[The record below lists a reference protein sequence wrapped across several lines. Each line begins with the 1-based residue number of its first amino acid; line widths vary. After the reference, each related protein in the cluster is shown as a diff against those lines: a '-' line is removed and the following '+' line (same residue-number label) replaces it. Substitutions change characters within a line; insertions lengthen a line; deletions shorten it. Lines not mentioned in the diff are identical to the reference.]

1 MSLFGID
8 NNRMQAMLNRLDT
21 NIGIIA
27 ANLGTIA
34 RESINPVFVKLHDPV
49 DHSEIFVNI
58 RSIIS
63 VFTDSD
69 KTYVQ
74 CDGKTPTYWV
84 AESVDEVMTL
94 ISETRKN
101 ADKL

>member
-27 ANLGTIA
+27 ANLGLIT
-34 RESINPVFVKLHDPV
+34 RESIDPVFVKLHEPV
-49 DHSEIFVNI
+49 DNSEFFVNI
-58 RSIIS
+58 KSIIS
-63 VFTDSD
+63 VFPEGG

-74 CDGKTPTYWV
+74 CDGGAPTYAV
-84 AESVDEVMTL
+84 SESVDEVMTL
-94 ISETRKN
+94 INETRKH